1 MENNQQKNI
10 AMFIDCD
17 NVSSKYIDSIFK
29 DLSQYGKINIRKAY
43 GDWSSKFLH
52 GWQNVL
58 LEYNIQPY
66 QQFAYTN
73 NKNASDI
80 AIVIDVIDSIYTK
93 NIDIVALITSD
104 SDFTPLS
111 IYLKESGVYVI
122 GFGKSNASE
131 AFKNGC
137 DEFKDIEKIPT
148 SESNSQHLKNTAP
161 SATKKDPLEIIHKH
175 LQQCAIDNK
184 KDDGYTSA
192 SDAGKYLRQHILGFT
207 PKTYGYKNL
216 TNLLEDFRNLYAIE
230 KHPIPGNK
238 NSVNVS
244 YKLCNSTNNSE
255 S

>member
-1 MENNQQKNI
+1 M
-10 AMFIDCD
+10 
-17 NVSSKYIDSIFK
+17 
-29 DLSQYGKINIRKAY
+29 
-43 GDWSSKFLH
+43 
-52 GWQNVL
+52 
-58 LEYNIQPY
+58 
-66 QQFAYTN
+66 
-73 NKNASDI
+73 
-80 AIVIDVIDSIYTK
+80 
-93 NIDIVALITSD
+93 
-104 SDFTPLS
+104 
-111 IYLKESGVYVI
+111 
-122 GFGKSNASE
+122 
-131 AFKNGC
+131 
-137 DEFKDIEKIPT
+137 
-148 SESNSQHLKNTAP
+148 KNTSP